1 MFDLLDFMSTKT
13 VCISMEEYEFLKKKA
28 EVDEELLQD
37 IAMGI
42 KYILAGNA
50 VFSHVIGLHFE
61 EFKLG
66 MLFEKLFKNNT

>member
-1 MFDLLDFMSTKT
+1 MFDLLDFMTTKT

-50 VFSHVIGLHFE
+50 VFSHVIGLHFLK
-61 EFKLG
+61 FINAF
-66 MLFEKLFKNNT
+66 LFL